1 MNKPNGQL
9 TFKNA
14 GKNGSRG
21 EKTMKMLF
29 HYPRISESNIT
40 VDGADMVECA
50 QKSFAER
57 MKQVT
62 PTKLQ
67 GEVVD
72 DKTLVKPE

>member
-1 MNKPNGQL
+1 
-9 TFKNA
+9 
-14 GKNGSRG
+14 
-21 EKTMKMLF
+21 MKMLF